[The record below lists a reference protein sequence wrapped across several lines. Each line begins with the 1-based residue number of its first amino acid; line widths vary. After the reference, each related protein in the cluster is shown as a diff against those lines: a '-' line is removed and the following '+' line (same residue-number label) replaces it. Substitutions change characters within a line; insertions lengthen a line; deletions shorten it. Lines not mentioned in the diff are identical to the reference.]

1 VLPISRALEAPVQ
14 IDLWRADLASSVIEL
29 SAHGKVVPVELDA
42 VDEVRPALVAGQWS
56 AAA

>member
-1 VLPISRALEAPVQ
+1 MQ